1 MCSPFRPGRGFK
13 TRSRVLRAGCGLPA
27 ELISFQAGGKSVGF
41 RQAAEAG
48 GVQTFLILR
57 TPFCA
62 LLWRW
67 ALKNVGTCFLQAPR
81 SKKLSIRYVFHGAG
95 APHRNSDAQ
104 KAHCFQQ
111 GLNCKVF
118 WSALQLCRG
127 FDLPYIIKAFIINPL
142 LSPNQKPLNHPRQ
155 KEPHPVLRMDIIL
168 TPKSAHE
175 TQSE

>member
-1 MCSPFRPGRGFK
+1 MCREPGFARRQKKNCLSVSSLLMIPFTDCFFNSVRHCNVFSFPTRPRNKRIFGQ
-13 TRSRVLRAGCGLPA
+13 V
-27 ELISFQAGGKSVGF
+27 
-41 RQAAEAG
+41 AEAG

-111 GLNCKVF
+111 AVTPEVAGR
-118 WSALQLCRG
+118 LQ
-127 FDLPYIIKAFIINPL
+127 FQPAPPQIVMYP
-142 LSPNQKPLNHPRQ
+142 QK
-155 KEPHPVLRMDIIL
+155 
-168 TPKSAHE
+168 
-175 TQSE
+175 

>member
-1 MCSPFRPGRGFK
+1 MCREPGSVRRQKKNCLSVSSLLMIPFTDCFFNSVRHCNVFSFPTRPRNKRIFG
-13 TRSRVLRAGCGLPA
+13 
-27 ELISFQAGGKSVGF
+27 QAT
-41 RQAAEAG
+41 EAG
-48 GVQTFLILR
+48 GVQTFLLLR

-111 GLNCKVF
+111 AVTPEVAGR
-118 WSALQLCRG
+118 LQ
-127 FDLPYIIKAFIINPL
+127 FQPAPPQIVMYP
-142 LSPNQKPLNHPRQ
+142 QK
-155 KEPHPVLRMDIIL
+155 
-168 TPKSAHE
+168 
-175 TQSE
+175 

>member
-1 MCSPFRPGRGFK
+1 MKGFA
-13 TRSRVLRAGCGLPA
+13 SCLPDFEDA
-27 ELISFQAGGKSVGF
+27 
-41 RQAAEAG
+41 
-48 GVQTFLILR
+48 
-57 TPFCA
+57 FCA

-81 SKKLSIRYVFHGAG
+81 SKKLSIRYVFKKLSIRYVFHGAG